1 MFQLLLL
8 IVALYHSGR
17 GAILIEHVEIVSQLN
32 ASLDERDRLVSQ
44 KFTDI
49 LPQVPL
55 LAGADDFMLPAN
67 ISDNITILQL
77 SFSIVRQ
84 YRDSDPDTITVS
96 LMYNDAK
103 IEGPG
108 QVFFTKSVRAPNN
121 PPRWYNDSLGQ
132 IEVIT
137 LNITQNE
144 QSSTDPTV
152 YFDFTNIVWLPR
164 QTRLWL
170 TMYVTGTRSY
180 ETTPPYAENVLFW
193 CMTTTAAA
201 AAAPNSSNA
210 PYFFRDSD
218 NIMGRGFI
226 NWTNASMVE
235 RALNFNSPSSQ
246 NMAWSVALL
255 GVAPSTFLEMLQ
267 GMDTKKVIAISVCS
281 LIGILFVC
289 GCVLCICKRCRRC
302 KRKST
307 SIEFIDLSSPPLY
320 PPPKLD
326 ESVTYSEVSLDG
338 GGGGNGAIHTLKST
352 PSGRYLENATHIP
365 IRTRTT
371 TESKKTYDKDK

>member
-1 MFQLLLL
+1 MLLLL
-8 IVALYHSGR
+8 LVVLCYSGGSR
-17 GAILIEHVEIVSQLN
+17 GEILIERVEIVSQLN
-32 ASLDERDRLVSQ
+32 ASLDTSHRLVSQ

-49 LPQVPL
+49 LPQIPL

-67 ISDNITILQL
+67 ISDNITILSL
-77 SFSIVRQ
+77 SFYIVRQ
-84 YRDSDPDTITVS
+84 FRDSDPDAITVS
-96 LMYNDAK
+96 LMYNDAT

-121 PPRWYNDSLGQ
+121 PPRWHNDSVGR

-144 QSSTDPTV
+144 QSSSDPAV
-152 YFDFTNIVWLPR
+152 YFDFTNTKWLPR

-170 TMYVTGTRSY
+170 SMYVTGTRSY
-180 ETTPPYAENVLFW
+180 DTAPPNAENVLFW
-193 CMTTTAAA
+193 CMTTTTTIAT
-201 AAAPNSSNA
+201 NA
-210 PYFFRDSD
+210 PYFFRDSE

-235 RALNFNSPSSQ
+235 KALNFKSPSR

-267 GMDTKKVIAISVCS
+267 GMDTKKMIAVVVCS
-281 LIGILFVC
+281 IIGVLFMC

-302 KRKST
+302 RRKSPP
-307 SIEFIDLSSPPLY
+307 IEYIDLNHYPPSSSPPLY
-320 PPPKLD
+320 PPPQHD
-326 ESVTYSEVSLDG
+326 DSVTYSEISLD
-338 GGGGNGAIHTLKST
+338 NAHTLKST

-365 IRTRTT
+365 VKTRN
-371 TESKKTYDKDK
+371 KADKDK